1 MCARFI
7 PAATASLRKEAEQ
20 IFSSAVAAAQPYAAV
35 SSRLSLDNDILTV
48 KRSFGAQRGGDAE
61 ELLINMRDFE
71 RVQIVGFGKATPQMA
86 AACRHIFSNLPN
98 VDIEGH
104 IVTKHDHAHGA
115 DLGDGENGSEAS
127 ISWTEASHPIPCQSG
142 VEGTEKIVELLEGAG
157 ENTLCVVCVSGGG
170 SALLVRPAEGITLG
184 DLQATNKA
192 LLNCGATI
200 QETNE
205 FRKHLS
211 IVKGGQLSRIAQ
223 PATVISLILSDV
235 IGDPLDVIASGPT
248 VPDLSTFSDCLSLV
262 EKYSLK
268 DHLPSPVLQRLR
280 LGEKKEIPET
290 AKPGDSCFEKSHTC
304 LIGNNAMAVDA
315 AEKRARELGFDTLV
329 LSSSVEG
336 EAREVG
342 KLFTSIMREVVMFGR
357 PLPAAPGCCI
367 IAGGE
372 TTVTI
377 KGDGKGGRNQEM
389 ALAAAKGLS
398 DMNVS
403 EEGFECAFLA
413 GGTDGTDGPT
423 DAAGG
428 IVDQNTTSRAQAKG
442 LNIDEYLN
450 RNDSYNFFSKLG
462 DGLIKTGPTG
472 TNVADI
478 SLMMVKTTKPL

>member
-1 MCARFI
+1 
-7 PAATASLRKEAEQ
+7 
-20 IFSSAVAAAQPYAAV
+20 
-35 SSRLSLDNDILTV
+35 
-48 KRSFGAQRGGDAE
+48 
-61 ELLINMRDFE
+61 
-71 RVQIVGFGKATPQMA
+71 
-86 AACRHIFSNLPN
+86 
-98 VDIEGH
+98 
-104 IVTKHDHAHGA
+104 
-115 DLGDGENGSEAS
+115 
-127 ISWTEASHPIPCQSG
+127 
-142 VEGTEKIVELLEGAG
+142 
-157 ENTLCVVCVSGGG
+157 
-170 SALLVRPAEGITLG
+170 
-184 DLQATNKA
+184 
-192 LLNCGATI
+192 
-200 QETNE
+200 
-205 FRKHLS
+205 
-211 IVKGGQLSRIAQ
+211 
-223 PATVISLILSDV
+223 
-235 IGDPLDVIASGPT
+235 
-248 VPDLSTFSDCLSLV
+248 
-262 EKYSLK
+262 
-268 DHLPSPVLQRLR
+268 
-280 LGEKKEIPET
+280 
-290 AKPGDSCFEKSHTC
+290 
-304 LIGNNAMAVDA
+304 
-315 AEKRARELGFDTLV
+315 
-329 LSSSVEG
+329 
-336 EAREVG
+336 
-342 KLFTSIMREVVMFGR
+342 MFGR